1 MNDQDYQYLKRKL
14 LKLTGID
21 LDSYKSQQMRRR
33 LNMFYAHTGVKNI
46 VEYCQMIEHD
56 RDMLEKLRNFLTIN
70 VSEFFRDSASFTQ
83 LRSTI
88 LPLLL
93 KQSPRLNIWSAGCS
107 HGAEPYSVAL
117 VLEGISPGGQHRI
130 LATDIDEGALKRARA
145 GGPYNPAE
153 VKNVPSSMLQKYFVN
168 SNGDHMFSEKIR
180 RKVEFRQQ
188 NLLRDRFE
196 EGFHL
201 IICRNVTIYFTEKT
215 KNEINRKFFNS
226 LRSGGIL
233 FIGGTEAM
241 LDVTS
246 LGFIGL
252 RPSFYQKPVPGIIKE
267 RPTRREVLL
276 KA

>member
-14 LKLTGID
+14 LRLTGID
-21 LDSYKSQQMRRR
+21 LDSYKSQQMQRR
-33 LNMFYAHTGVKNI
+33 LTAFFAQTGAKNV
-46 VEYCQMIEHD
+46 VEYGHMLERNQ
-56 RDMLEKLRNFLTIN
+56 DMLQKLRNFLTIN

-83 LRSTI
+83 LQSTI

-93 KQSPRLNIWSAGCS
+93 KQNPRLNIWSAGCS

-117 VLEGISPGGQHRI
+117 VLEEVSPGGQHRI
-130 LATDIDEGALKRARA
+130 LATDIDEGALKRAKA

-153 VKNVPSSMLQKYFVN
+153 VKNVPHSMLRKYFIN
-168 SNGDHMFSEKIR
+168 SNGNYMFSEKIK

-188 NLLRDRFE
+188 NLLRDQFE

-201 IICRNVTIYFTEKT
+201 IICRNVTIYFTEEAKS
-215 KNEINRKFFNS
+215 EINRKFFNS
-226 LRSGGIL
+226 LRNGGML

-252 RPSFYQKPVPGIIKE
+252 KPSFYQKPVPGIVKE
-267 RPTRREVLL
+267 RQTRREVLL